1 MTQMSHRQVRQP
13 PPPPFIRR
21 QQVAP
26 LPPRPVIRK
35 RLPPLSE
42 NSNNICIVQRIQRF
56 GIVQVDPR
64 AYQARYGTS
73 LLDSSTL
80 IEQARSFG
88 LIEDIVSDLLT

>member
-26 LPPRPVIRK
+26 
-35 RLPPLSE
+35 LPPLSE

>member
-1 MTQMSHRQVRQP
+1 MTQMSQP
-13 PPPPFIRR
+13 PRPFIRR
-21 QQVAP
+21 QRVAP
-26 LPPRPVIRK
+26 LPS
-35 RLPPLSE
+35 LSQ
-42 NSNNICIVQRIQRF
+42 NPNNVCIVQRIQHF

-88 LIEDIVSDLLT
+88 IIDDIVSDLLT